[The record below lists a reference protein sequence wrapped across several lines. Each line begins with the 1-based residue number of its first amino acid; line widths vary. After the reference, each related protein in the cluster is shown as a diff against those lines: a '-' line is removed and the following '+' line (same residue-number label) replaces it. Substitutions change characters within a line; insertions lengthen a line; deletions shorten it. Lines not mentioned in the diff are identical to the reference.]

1 MASKLGE
8 VRAARIAVAQRKK
21 RVEEAARSKFKKN
34 EVDVGKNA
42 RVNVFHLGL
51 YVFKAVPGKNSSI
64 VNSLMNV
71 FRSANKDTMKKST
84 KMDNLTYSLIEIV
97 ARNTRLQRLFAVTR
111 EYGKKGTNMTTAP
124 TSIDF
129 KIKVADKDSHN
140 FGIISVFPKSG
151 IVLIKSGYMGCK
163 SPGYVGFSSQPQRLF
178 ESLLI
183 MNNKTINAMA
193 LTRINTVGSM
203 RLGRKFNEK
212 EFLRTT
218 FRMNKIMGFNV
229 LKKKSKKQNQ
239 RVTKTYLQVPGQD
252 HIISITK
259 QGVVQVAFKGKITK
273 DDLTNTSTM
282 IKQFNTTF
290 KDYFGGK
297 INKGSPVKKKSMVG
311 SNQPAPNVARRGT
324 TCPIGRRPVPQDDW
338 NGKCPDG
345 MYCRPNP
352 QQQPCC
358 YKIPVN
364 KKGMSLKIKQLYDQI
379 GVKVPNG
386 VANIFGINKNARP
399 SASPQ
404 MQIFKTMRRDRKP
417 NGTMVNVVNIRIGTR
432 QCFRY
437 TKQQLVHFIEKMGH
451 DVTGLSK
458 KTKPQLC
465 EYIAKLYKNT
475 SANKMNT
482 RYIPTVRMNGQNY
495 TLTLKQPGNKLVVG
509 KRECS
514 SLPKK
519 TMQKICAALGIRFN
533 ESTTRLEMCGLINT
547 KRKNMQN
554 NRNKN
559 KNNNAAKLAANRMMM
574 GAKLNAQRLERRDK
588 KLYGLFLK
596 QMRPF
601 LNKNPDL
608 VSRVPNKNTL
618 IKTFE
623 NAVNRNEARAVTDVG
638 KQKWGRRGYELW
650 AARQAIKLESK
661 LLKK

>member
-1 MASKLGE
+1 MASKLAE

-21 RVEEAARSKFKKN
+21 RVEEAAKRKFTKN
-34 EVDVGKNA
+34 EVDVVKNS

-51 YVFKAVPGKNSSI
+51 YVFKATPATNSSI
-64 VNSLMNV
+64 VNSLMTV

-84 KMDNLTYSLIEIV
+84 KIENLTYSLIEIV
-97 ARNTRLQRLFAVTR
+97 ARNTRLQRLFAITR
-111 EYGKKGTNMTTAP
+111 DYGKKGTNMNTTP

-151 IVLIKSGYMGCK
+151 VVLIKGGYMDCK
-163 SPGYVGFSSQPQRLF
+163 SPGYMGFTSQPQRLF

-183 MNNKTINAMA
+183 MNNKTITGMPVK
-193 LTRINTVGSM
+193 RVNTMGSM
-203 RLGRKFNEK
+203 RLGRKFNET
-212 EFLRTT
+212 EFLRNTS
-218 FRMNKIMGFNV
+218 RINKIMGFDL
-229 LKKKSKKQNQ
+229 LKKKSKKENQ

-252 HIISITK
+252 HVISITK

-273 DDLTNTSTM
+273 DDLTATANM
-282 IKQFNTTF
+282 IKQFGTTF
-290 KDYFGGK
+290 KGYFGGK
-297 INKGSPVKKKSMVG
+297 INKGSPVKKQSV
-311 SNQPAPNVARRGT
+311 QNVARKGT

-364 KKGMSLKIKQLYDQI
+364 KKGMSLKIKQLYDQV
-379 GVKVPNG
+379 GVKVPTG

-399 SASPQ
+399 ASSPQ

-437 TKQQLVHFIEKMGH
+437 TKQQLVHFIEKVGH

-465 EYIAKLYKNT
+465 DYIAKLYKNT
-475 SANKMNT
+475 SANKMNN
-482 RYIPTVRMNGQNY
+482 RYIPTFRMNSQDY
-495 TLTLKQPGNKLVVG
+495 TLTLKQPGNKLVIG

-533 ESTTRLEMCGLINT
+533 ESTTRMEMCGLINT

-554 NRNKN
+554 NRNKK

-608 VSRVPNKNTL
+608 VSKVPNKKTL
-618 IKTFE
+618 IKAFE
-623 NAVNRNEARAVTDVG
+623 NAVNRNEARAVTDVD

-650 AARQAIKLESK
+650 AARQATKVESK
-661 LLKK
+661 LLKN